1 MEEVIALIEDMSA
14 QIESREPPTI
24 DKLASLFQLL
34 QSKYP
39 EEYQLHQL
47 TDLVVALVFPIV
59 CVDYSFLFI
68 TYDIYVRLY
77 IVMQSIFLLVK
88 QTTVCIP
95 ILEYE
100 L

>member
-59 CVDYSFLFI
+59 CVDYSFLVQLI
-68 TYDIYVRLY
+68 ILLY
-77 IVMQSIFLLVK
+77 LCKTVYYYAIHLLVS
-88 QTTVCIP
+88 
-95 ILEYE
+95 
-100 L
+100 